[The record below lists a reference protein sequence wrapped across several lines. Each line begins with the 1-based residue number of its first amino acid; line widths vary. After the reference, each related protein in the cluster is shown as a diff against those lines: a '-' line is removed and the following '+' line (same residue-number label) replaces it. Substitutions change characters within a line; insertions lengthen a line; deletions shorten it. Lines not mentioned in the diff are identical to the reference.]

1 MDASLYGWAALGS
14 VLILAR
20 EEVVAALLG
29 LMVELSGLQPRFAE
43 IGESADDAI
52 GREPLHAVL
61 VDCDHPE
68 FSGKLIENIRNSGA
82 RPILFSP
89 FRMHAEVSR
98 LASQHKTK
106 SFTLPTEPEVF
117 ASLLG
122 A

>member
-1 MDASLYGWAALGS
+1 

-29 LMVELSGLQPRFAE
+29 LMVEVSGFQPKFVGK
-43 IGESADDAI
+43 GESADDAV
-52 GREPLHAVL
+52 RETRFYAVL

-68 FSGKLIENIRNSGA
+68 FNEGLIGAIRATGG

-98 LASQHKTK
+98 LAQRHDTE
-106 SFTLPTEPEVF
+106 SFTLPAEPDVF
-117 ASLLG
+117 ARILRS
-122 A
+122 